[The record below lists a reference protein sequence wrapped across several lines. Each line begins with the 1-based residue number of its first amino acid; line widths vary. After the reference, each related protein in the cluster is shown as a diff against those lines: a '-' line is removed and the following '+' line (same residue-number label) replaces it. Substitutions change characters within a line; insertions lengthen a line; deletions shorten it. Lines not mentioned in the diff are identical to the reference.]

1 MCVLIYLHTF
11 KCSAFLSTMHITHT
25 HTHIYILDIYVFYLC
40 THTSVDVSYPVQP
53 SGSST
58 VLSVPGHCEQVFS
71 VSLAFSS
78 RRTPW
83 YDCTIKS
90 WLWLISA
97 FGISFSWT
105 GSLAWATTS
114 SRPHSDVFDCNDTFK
129 ASCSRLASQQG
140 CILSW
145 RGRQHRVDVIPSSV
159 ENSWDSKT
167 NSWSFHPTSFDPFWK
182 GWLFPLSFQ
191 LSEQKSWALWQQGPA
206 PLHCTPL
213 WVPDGAERKPSTS
226 ARWSRSQWLLLLMAH
241 VWLYLLNLVKQETG
255 FEARGSW
262 RVQAPD
268 FKCSYKM
275 HNWHQLTGN
284 I

>member
-1 MCVLIYLHTF
+1 
-11 KCSAFLSTMHITHT
+11 MHITHT
-25 HTHIYILDIYVFYLC
+25 HTHTYIYMCILYMYSHICRCLLSCAALWEAVLC
-40 THTSVDVSYPVQP
+40 SQCLP
-53 SGSST
+53 T
-58 VLSVPGHCEQVFS
+58 VNRFS
-71 VSLAFSS
+71 VSSLHFQPEWLPKFWPLMPTLP
-78 RRTPW
+78 R

-90 WLWLISA
+90 WLWLISV
-97 FGISFSWT
+97 FGISFAWT
-105 GSLAWATTS
+105 GSLAWATAS
-114 SRPHSDVFDCNDTFK
+114 SRPHSDVFDCNDIFK
-129 ASCSRLASQQG
+129 ASCSKLPSQQG
-140 CILSW
+140 CVLSW

-182 GWLFPLSFQ
+182 GWRFPLSFQ
-191 LSEQKSWALWQQGPA
+191 LSERKGWAHASAVAAGPSTTA
-206 PLHCTPL
+206 LHPPVSAWRGRSAL
-213 WVPDGAERKPSTS
+213 GAERKPSTS

-262 RVQAPD
+262 RVQAPA